1 MAYRY
6 NAKTGEF
13 ENAPE
18 MRPQRTTA
26 APVQRP
32 ATSTSSSTSSSALG
46 GCLGAI
52 LYGALQFLPYLVIG
66 VLCSMCS

>member
-18 MRPQRTTA
+18 IRTQRTTA
-26 APVQRP
+26 APAQRP
-32 ATSTSSSTSSSALG
+32 ATSSSSSTSSGAL

-52 LYGALQFLPYLVIG
+52 LYGALQFVPYLVIG
-66 VLCSMCS
+66 ALCSMCS